1 MHIEKKL
8 SGYVKLKDCIEVCYS
23 IQKVL
28 STGTQSM
35 EFRNDGKIVLKNI
48 FISIHIYVEDL
59 AGYILKL

>member
-1 MHIEKKL
+1 M
-8 SGYVKLKDCIEVCYS
+8 KLKDCIEVCYS

-35 EFRNDGKIVLKNI
+35 ELRNDGKIVLKNI
-48 FISIHIYVEDL
+48 FISIHINVEDL